1 MPLQHR
7 FNFRLNRDANIM
19 FDTVTRNPNP
29 CPPNQKPTLNSLRDL
44 PICTMVYL
52 YFCSRKMNH
61 VLLLTATSL
70 LHGGSGPFLLVN
82 ILFRKIKRFD
92 VARGGCKE
100 RKSICNK

>member
-7 FNFRLNRDANIM
+7 FNFRLNRDATIM

-29 CPPNQKPTLNSLRDL
+29 PKTKTQKPTLNSLRDL

-82 ILFRKIKRFD
+82 MPFRK
-92 VARGGCKE
+92 
-100 RKSICNK
+100 